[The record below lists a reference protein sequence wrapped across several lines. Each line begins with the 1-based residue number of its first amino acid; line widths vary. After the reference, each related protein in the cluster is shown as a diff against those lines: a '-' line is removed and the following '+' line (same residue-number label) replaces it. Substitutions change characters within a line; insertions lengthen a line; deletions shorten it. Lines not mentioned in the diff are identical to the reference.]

1 MLQNEKIILSKI
13 SSMIILLLS
22 LKMLFKGLSTLEIN
36 KKYKDYT
43 SSIIYKDYKKDKTNY
58 FEVKK

>member
-22 LKMLFKGLSTLEIN
+22 LKMLFKALSTLEIN

-43 SSIIYKDYKKDKTNY
+43 SSIIYKDYKKGKTNY
-58 FEVKK
+58 YYS

>member
-58 FEVKK
+58 YYS

>member
-1 MLQNEKIILSKI
+1 MLQNEKIILSKV
-13 SSMIILLLS
+13 SLMIILLLS
-22 LKMLFKGLSTLEIN
+22 LKILFKGLSTLEIN

-58 FEVKK
+58 YYS